1 MDAAKRV
8 LQVGDALPNATLYES
23 TGFLF
28 FFFVFFFFCL
38 SSRSPHSLSDTV
50 LFVLCH
56 PNLCKFRSLLVV
68 GKTVIFGV
76 PGAFTSTC
84 SEQHVPGFL
93 KHVDAFRQNGVDTII
108 CVSVNDGW
116 VMGEYAKSQKAEG
129 KIRFLGDG
137 DAEFAKALGLDYLAP
152 GMGTRCRR
160 FSMLVSDGKIQFF
173 NVEQPRQFVVS
184 SAEHLL
190 KQLTSKQ

>member
-1 MDAAKRV
+1 MLLNVSCKWVTRFPTP
-8 LQVGDALPNATLYES
+8 LS
-23 TGFLF
+23 TNRQGFCFFFCF
-28 FFFVFFFFCL
+28 FFFLSFFSFPSFFVRYGSVCPL
-38 SSRSPHSLSDTV
+38 PPKPVQISE
-50 LFVLCH
+50 
-56 PNLCKFRSLLVV
+56 LVGG